1 MSAEPT
7 PVAAEAATPDGDLR
21 RIGIFGGSFD
31 PPHVGH
37 LMLVQDVIDA
47 LQLDR
52 MQVVPAA
59 LQPLKGAVATSAC
72 DRLAMTQLC
81 FATLAQVT
89 VDPIEI
95 ERGGLSFMVETVEH
109 YVGRWPDAALF
120 LVLGADAASALDRW
134 RDPERLLRLAQLVVL
149 DRTGSAS
156 SAPWAEWSDIVL
168 PMHLPTRR
176 IDVSSSEIRA
186 RVASGRSI
194 SGFVPESVAAH
205 IAATG
210 LYLSRTAC

>member
-1 MSAEPT
+1 MHR
-7 PVAAEAATPDGDLR
+7 V
-21 RIGIFGGSFD
+21 GIFGGSFD

-37 LMLVQDVIDA
+37 VMLVQDVIDA

-59 LQPLKGAVATSAC
+59 TQPLKGTVGTSAS
-72 DRLAMTQLC
+72 DRLEMTRLC
-81 FATLAQVT
+81 FGAVRQVE

-109 YVGRWPDAALF
+109 YVRRWPDAALF

-134 RDPERLLRLAQLVVL
+134 REPDRLLRMVQLVVL
-149 DRTGSAS
+149 DRAGSVS
-156 SAPWAEWSDIVL
+156 SAPWAEWPGIVR
-168 PMHLPTRR
+168 PTHLSTRR

>member
-1 MSAEPT
+1 
-7 PVAAEAATPDGDLR
+7 
-21 RIGIFGGSFD
+21 
-31 PPHVGH
+31 
-37 LMLVQDVIDA
+37 MLVQDVIDE
-47 LQLDR
+47 LQLDC

-59 LQPLKGAVATSAC
+59 TQPLKGSVGTSAA
-72 DRLAMTQLC
+72 DRLALTRLC
-81 FATLAQVT
+81 FATARQVE

-95 ERGGLSFMVETVEH
+95 ERGGLSFMVETMEH
-109 YVGRWPDAALF
+109 YVERWPGAALF

-134 RDPERLLRLAQLVVL
+134 REPERLLRLAQLVVL
-149 DRTGSAS
+149 DRVGSAS
-156 SAPWAEWSDIVL
+156 PAPWTAWSDIVR
-168 PMHLPTRR
+168 PIHLSTRR

-194 SGFVPESVAAH
+194 SGFVPESVAAR

>member
-1 MSAEPT
+1 MPYGV
-7 PVAAEAATPDGDLR
+7 PR
-21 RIGIFGGSFD
+21 RVGIFGGSFD

-59 LQPLKGAVATSAC
+59 TQPLKGSVGTSAA
-72 DRLAMTQLC
+72 DRLALTRLC
-81 FATLAQVT
+81 FATARQVE

-95 ERGGLSFMVETVEH
+95 ERGGLSFMVETMEH
-109 YVGRWPDAALF
+109 YVERWPGAALF

-149 DRTGSAS
+149 DRVGSTSSAS
-156 SAPWAEWSDIVL
+156 SAPWTAWSDIVR
-168 PMHLPTRR
+168 PMHLSTRR

-194 SGFVPESVAAH
+194 SGFVPESVAAR

-210 LYLSRTAC
+210 LCLSRTAC

>member
-1 MSAEPT
+1 MGDNT
-7 PVAAEAATPDGDLR
+7 GGAALR

-37 LMLVQDVIDA
+37 VMLVQDVIDA

-52 MQVVPAA
+52 MQVVPAFT
-59 LQPLKGAVATSAC
+59 QPLKGQVGTSAA
-72 DRLAMTQLC
+72 DRLAMARLC
-81 FATLAQVT
+81 FGAVREVE

-109 YVGRWPDAALF
+109 YVGRWPGAALF

-134 RDPERLLRLAQLVVL
+134 REPERLLRMVQLVVL
-149 DRTGSAS
+149 DRTGSAA
-156 SAPWAEWSDIVL
+156 SAPWAGWSDIVR
-168 PMHLPTRR
+168 PTHLSTRR

-205 IAATG
+205 IAAAG